1 MDKLQY
7 DSFYKFMVSAGV
19 ILVAAPL
26 IGLYYL
32 LCNGNQILIS
42 QVEYDAL
49 SSTSMQ
55 FLEQRDKTILF
66 VLRALPWLLGALILV
81 GLICL
86 IYGGVK
92 WHNIQ
97 KEIDTQTK
105 LKTQEQ
111 KFNVEKLTASEIAV
125 KVIDEVADENES
137 QENQPETTNNVMLGR
152 RNVVKAIEIENLCYS
167 YIRQQY
173 SRAYDVQQNVKLNN
187 YACDI
192 LAVSTIDKI
201 DYLFEIKYWTNVP
214 NPALFH
220 RVMARTD
227 EMRTSYESQSQ
238 RNCKSILMIVTVDGM
253 KEELEDRC
261 DRYTS
266 RNSVSTDIQIYTEND
281 LI

>member
-19 ILVAAPL
+19 VLVAAPL
-26 IGLYYL
+26 VGLYYL

-66 VLRALPWLLGALILV
+66 VLRVLPWLLGALILV

-111 KFNVEKLTASEIAV
+111 KFNVKKLTASEIAV

-152 RNVVKAIEIENLCYS
+152 RNVVRAIEIENLCYS
-167 YIRQQY
+167 YIRQQH

-192 LAVSTIDKI
+192 LAVSKIDKI
-201 DYLFEIKYWTNVP
+201 DYLFEIKYWANMP

-220 RVMARTD
+220 RVMTRTD

-253 KEELEDRC
+253 KEELKERC
-261 DRYTS
+261 NRYIS